1 MTLETAAISA
11 ATSLIVTACVLIF
24 QHKSR
29 VKPFQL
35 ELYKRQMDAI
45 AKVVPLAAI
54 LDRSFRSLLFR
65 SRLRCADVVPRSSP
79 EENELDDW
87 SQVESDHDLLENQV
101 VEVFPFLPEEVISA
115 LDEFSDEASSLN
127 SVWNGRDTPTPE
139 MDAEIDAI
147 EERVTVKINDLLK
160 ACRKAT
166 GDTTFSDGL
175 AHLLGRRRAATVA
188 KPRPSEQEASHAT

>member
-11 ATSLIVTACVLIF
+11 ATSLAVTACVLIF

-45 AKVVPLAAI
+45 AKIVPHAAK
-54 LDRSFRSLLFR
+54 LDRSLTSLLFR
-65 SRLRCADVVPRSSP
+65 ARLRCAGAVPKSSP
-79 EENELDDW
+79 GENELDDW

-101 VEVFPFLPEEVISA
+101 VEVFPFLPEEIVTP
-115 LDEFSDEASSLN
+115 LDEFSDEAISLTRL
-127 SVWNGRDTPTPE
+127 WNGLDTPTPE

-147 EERVTVKINDLLK
+147 GERATVKINDLLK

-166 GDTTFSDGL
+166 GETTFSDGL
-175 AHLLGRRRAATVA
+175 AHLLGHRRITTIAQRKTRIQEVAT
-188 KPRPSEQEASHAT
+188 